1 MRSDAGA
8 GGHGAGVATPSSAQP
23 SPAAPAVSRATP
35 LPDVVVQLSQDAVKR
50 AGITVA
56 PVATGSSAT
65 EIRLPGVV
73 EPNAYRQVVVTPL
86 VAGRVT
92 KVGAALGDHVR
103 RGHTLA
109 EIYSPA
115 LAEAQTRYV
124 SAKAMLDAHDRELQ
138 RTQKLVEIGA
148 ASRQELERIHAE
160 HEAQT
165 AAVQS
170 ARSQLEL
177 LGLSASTL
185 DSMAPGHAVSATT
198 SVPAPI
204 DGVVTERGA
213 NVGLNV
219 DTATRLFSVVDLS
232 TVWIVA
238 AVYEKD
244 FSRVRVGSEAAIT
257 TSALPG
263 LTVRGRV
270 SYTDPQVSAETRT
283 AKVRVEVPNP
293 RGELRLGMY
302 ADVVVSGAS
311 AASMPTVP
319 RIAVQNVGDRT
330 VVYLANPKEPGKFI
344 EREVRLGPPSGE
356 QVEVGFG
363 VQPGDLVVTEGS
375 FFVRAERERLGLRP
389 VVGTTST
396 DPSRTP
402 SRSNAGGAN
411 EAVQTATIR
420 VNEQGFEPATVT
432 LRAGVPARLTF
443 VRTTDKTCG
452 TEVVFPS
459 LKIKKAL
466 PLNEPTLVEFTPE
479 KARRHRIR
487 LRDEHAPR
495 HRDCSVGQNVTRTP
509 PLTLR
514 PSNPARRR
522 RLLRDW
528 PRRESDGRRT
538 GPFLTLPIA
547 RLCAKRSRSA
557 LHHPVRRASSA
568 WARYPCCRVCARDRN
583 QEGQMIPSRAE
594 VDSPWPRREAATSA
608 GPVP

>member
-1 MRSDAGA
+1 
-8 GGHGAGVATPSSAQP
+8 
-23 SPAAPAVSRATP
+23 
-35 LPDVVVQLSQDAVKR
+35 VVVQLSQDAVKR
-50 AGITVA
+50 AGIGVA

-103 RGHTLA
+103 LGHTLT

-148 ASRQELERIHAE
+148 VSRQELERIHAE

-165 AAVQS
+165 SAVQS

-177 LGLSASTL
+177 LGLSASAL
-185 DSMAPGHAVSATT
+185 DNMTPGHGVTATT

-219 DTATRLFSVVDLS
+219 DPATRLFSVVDLS
-232 TVWIVA
+232 TVWVVA

-244 FSRVRVGSEAAIT
+244 FSRVRVGNEAAIT

-270 SYTDPQVSAETRT
+270 SYMDPQVNAETRT

-311 AASMPTVP
+311 EVSMPVVP
-319 RIAVQNVGDRT
+319 RISVQNVGDRT
-330 VVYLANPKEPGKFI
+330 VVYLANPKEPGRFI
-344 EREVRLGPPSGE
+344 EREVSLGQPSPD
-356 QVEVGFG
+356 QVEVVSG
-363 VQPGDLVVTEGS
+363 VQLGDVVVTGGS

-389 VVGTTST
+389 AGSTANASAMPASSSDGRKEAAQTVKVV
-396 DPSRTP
+396 
-402 SRSNAGGAN
+402 
-411 EAVQTATIR
+411 
-420 VNEQGFEPATVT
+420 VNEQGYEPATIT
-432 LRAGVPARLTF
+432 LRAGALARITF
-443 VRTTDKTCG
+443 IRTADKSCG

-459 LKIKKAL
+459 LNIKREL
-466 PLNEPTLVEFTPE
+466 PLNEPVEIEFMPA
-479 KARRHRIR
+479 KAG
-487 LRDEHAPR
+487 D
-495 HRDCSVGQNVTRTP
+495 
-509 PLTLR
+509 
-514 PSNPARRR
+514 
-522 RLLRDW
+522 
-528 PRRESDGRRT
+528 
-538 GPFLTLPIA
+538 IA
-547 RLCAKRSRSA
+547 FACGLNM
-557 LHHPVRRASSA
+557 LHGTVVVR
-568 WARYPCCRVCARDRN
+568 
-583 QEGQMIPSRAE
+583 
-594 VDSPWPRREAATSA
+594 
-608 GPVP
+608 